1 MQGRV
6 GNGGKT
12 NVKTQKWKGER
23 AERGGAGGR
32 EASVAERGE
41 RPWFSSAP
49 GGSAVGHEE
58 SEEVRL

>member
-12 NVKTQKWKGER
+12 NVKTEKWKGER

-32 EASVAERGE
+32 EGGKRGGA
-41 RPWFSSAP
+41 R
-49 GGSAVGHEE
+49 
-58 SEEVRL
+58 